1 MIDVFG
7 SNQFAYTPQRGA
19 RDALLYLI
27 LSWLLLMAEGFK
39 IGLYCSDVS
48 GAFDKVDSQRLVQ
61 KLKGLGI
68 HPKLLAVFDS
78 WLRRRK
84 AQVVVSGTSSN
95 EFSMENM
102 IYQGT
107 VWGPPFWNCYYA
119 DSKLSIRMN
128 DFTEIIYADDLNAFK
143 AYLNTIS
150 HEEIFADID
159 RCQAALHSWGRAN
172 KVTFDAGKESRH
184 IISKTDPTDSMF
196 HLLGVDFDCKL
207 LINDAT
213 HSYTIAA
220 SWKLRSLLRTRRF
233 YTGGDLIH
241 MFKTHILS
249 FIEYR
254 TPVFM
259 HAAYSSL
266 TSLDRILSRF
276 LEDIGVSNLD
286 ALLSFNLAPLAT
298 RRDIAALAV
307 IYRAILKQDPSY
319 FYK

>member
-1 MIDVFG
+1 
-7 SNQFAYTPQRGA
+7 
-19 RDALLYLI
+19 
-27 LSWLLLMAEGFK
+27 
-39 IGLYCSDVS
+39 
-48 GAFDKVDSQRLVQ
+48 
-61 KLKGLGI
+61 
-68 HPKLLAVFDS
+68 
-78 WLRRRK
+78 
-84 AQVVVSGTSSN
+84 
-95 EFSMENM
+95 M

-143 AYLNTIS
+143 AYLNSIS
-150 HEEIFADID
+150 HKENFADID

-184 IISKTDPTDSMF
+184 IISKTDPTDSTF

-207 LINDAT
+207 LMNDAT
-213 HSYTIAA
+213 HSCTIAA

-259 HAAYSSL
+259 HAAHSSL
-266 TSLDRILSRF
+266 ASLDRILSRF

-286 ALLSFNLAPLAT
+286 ALISFNLAPLAT

-307 IYRAILKQDPSY
+307 IHRAILKQGPSHFHKWFVLDHNPPSRSSSRFGHPLHDRQVLDRYTPLHRDYLNRSVFGYIWIYNLLPSY
-319 FYK
+319 VVATSKINIFQSRL